1 MKKFL
6 LKSVSVILAISMLSL
21 QSLSVYANDYSSAEE
36 LDESV
41 FSFDDELLNDELSEL
56 DELDAYLEENQD
68 VTFEALAEAESPL
81 VANIASNAS
90 PMGMAGQEGE
100 PPLGIPSFLWG
111 CVFGVVGLAVVYIMT
126 DQDMDQTKKAM
137 WGCVASTAVS
147 VVLYLVI
154 WGAWASTV
162 ASDPY
167 YY

>member
-1 MKKFL
+1 MKKIF
-6 LKSVSVILAISMLSL
+6 LKSLSVILAISLLSV
-21 QSLSVYANDYSSAEE
+21 QSMSVYAGNYGTASVA

-41 FSFDDELLNDELSEL
+41 FSFDEELLNEELNEL
-56 DELDAYLEENQD
+56 NELDAYLEANEN

-81 VANIASNAS
+81 IANVASSAS

-126 DQDMDQTKKAM
+126 EQDMDQTKKAL

-162 ASDPY
+162 DPLY
-167 YY
+167 